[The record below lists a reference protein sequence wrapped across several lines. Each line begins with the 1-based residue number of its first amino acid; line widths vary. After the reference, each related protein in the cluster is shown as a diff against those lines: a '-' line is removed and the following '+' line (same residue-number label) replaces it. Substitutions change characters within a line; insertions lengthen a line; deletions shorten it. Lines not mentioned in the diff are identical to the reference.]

1 MAEEIK
7 VGCARPTGGPV
18 GEDAA
23 PENLNQQSNQPAPKE
38 QLKMIQVGRPA
49 PDFVAPGYQQG
60 KFINVKLSDYLGK
73 WVLLCFY
80 PGDFTFV

>member
-1 MAEEIK
+1 MPEEAK

-18 GEDAA
+18 GESVEEPAEPNTQPKKEAA
-23 PENLNQQSNQPAPKE
+23 A
-38 QLKMIQVGRPA
+38 MIQVGKKV
-49 PDFVAPGYQQG
+49 PDFVAPAYQKG
-60 KFINVKLSDYLGK
+60 KFVSVKLSEYLGK

>member
-1 MAEEIK
+1 MAEEVK

-18 GEDAA
+18 GEPV
-23 PENLNQQSNQPAPKE
+23 PENEEPVMEAKFSEEKST
-38 QLKMIQVGRPA
+38 MIQVGKKA
-49 PDFVAPGYQQG
+49 PDFTAPGYQQG
-60 KFINVKLSDYLGK
+60 KFVSVKLSDYLGK

>member
-1 MAEEIK
+1 MAEEAE

-18 GEDAA
+18 GA
-23 PENLNQQSNQPAPKE
+23 PADDTQAEIRQPVQKE
-38 QLKMIQVGRPA
+38 MPSMIHVGEKV

-60 KFINVKLSDYLGK
+60 KFINLKLSDYLGK
-73 WVLLCFY
+73 WTLLCFY